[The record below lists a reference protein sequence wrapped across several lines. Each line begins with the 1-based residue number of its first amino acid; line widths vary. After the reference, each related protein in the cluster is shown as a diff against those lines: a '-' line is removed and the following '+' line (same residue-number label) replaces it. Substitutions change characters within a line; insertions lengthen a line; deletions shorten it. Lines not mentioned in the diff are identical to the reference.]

1 MPRDAPTGACGWS
14 DCGRLDRA
22 AARRDEPGPET
33 TRSGAHPSPLHDPR
47 RPQEP
52 RTRAEP
58 SPLRRR
64 GGRSAAARDQATA
77 RGGGAVRR
85 RQTPGAR
92 RPRAGRGEDA
102 RGVPP
107 RRGRPRGDPSR
118 RAGGHRPRR
127 QGLGQAHGAGD
138 AQIQRP
144 GGWQAGEPD
153 RPPGPGGARMSV
165 AGGVAPSVLDTLEFP
180 AALERVAA
188 HAAGPL
194 GAARVRGRTPA
205 TDPEP
210 VRAALAQVAELAA
223 LLLHDDAIRAEPVPD
238 LGPALELLAV
248 AGSALEGVQLAAL
261 TRALAGARLT
271 AAELAR
277 LARDAPRTAALRVD
291 PPPKEIETRL
301 ARSLDAEGV
310 VLDAASRS
318 LARARQGVRE
328 ARQRLV
334 ARLDAMLGALDP
346 TDRAPDAAVTL
357 RGGRYV
363 IPIRST
369 ARARVGGIV
378 HDESA
383 TRSTV
388 FVEPPEVIELGNALR
403 AAETEEQREVLRVL
417 RELTDLLRPHR
428 AALAA
433 AWEMCIAFDDLCAR
447 ARYAVEVN
455 GFAPAIGTGPLAI
468 RNGRH
473 PLLVGGETPVVPF
486 DLVLAPDE
494 VTILVSGPNT
504 GGKTVLIK
512 AVGLL
517 CLMAQ
522 SGIIPPLGPQST
534 LPVFDAVFADIGD
547 RQSIAASLSTFS
559 AHVAALRDLLE
570 HAQAGSLALLDE
582 IGSGTDPAEGGALAA
597 AVLRTLTRRRVVTL
611 ATTHLGALKQ
621 LAAQT
626 VGIVNASLQFEAE
639 TLTPTYRLLKG
650 VPGRSYGLAIARR
663 LGIAADV
670 LDMAERAV
678 PDAERALDALLATVE
693 TRAREL
699 ETKERELAERDTA
712 LREDAARIDARAEE
726 VARREREVKTRRS
739 EERREAREQAR
750 AYLLEA
756 RKKVEDA
763 LGRAR
768 AAVDEATAREARRL
782 VEKAIDE
789 TAGETTGEKAKEGW
803 MSLEELKR
811 ARRGSA
817 SPNLPQP
824 PPTSTAPSLTAAT
837 EISLIGLRVSEAE
850 PLLVKALD
858 DAVLADL
865 PYLRVVHGKGT
876 GALRVLLHNVLSADA
891 RVQRVGLAPPN
902 LRGHVH

>member
-1 MPRDAPTGACGWS
+1 
-14 DCGRLDRA
+14 
-22 AARRDEPGPET
+22 
-33 TRSGAHPSPLHDPR
+33 
-47 RPQEP
+47 
-52 RTRAEP
+52 
-58 SPLRRR
+58 
-64 GGRSAAARDQATA
+64 
-77 RGGGAVRR
+77 
-85 RQTPGAR
+85 
-92 RPRAGRGEDA
+92 
-102 RGVPP
+102 
-107 RRGRPRGDPSR
+107 
-118 RAGGHRPRR
+118 
-127 QGLGQAHGAGD
+127 
-138 AQIQRP
+138 
-144 GGWQAGEPD
+144 
-153 RPPGPGGARMSV
+153 MSV
-165 AGGVAPSVLDTLEFP
+165 AGGVTPSVLDTLEFP

-363 IPIRST
+363 IPIRAT

-726 VARREREVKTRRS
+726 VARREREVKTRAQAL
-739 EERREAREQAR
+739 EREAREQAR

-756 RKKVEDA
+756 RRKVEEA

-782 VEKAIDE
+782 LEQAIEETTGE
-789 TAGETTGEKAKEGW
+789 TAGEKAGERAGEGGKEKGW
-803 MSLEELKR
+803 VSLEDLKR
-811 ARRGSA
+811 TRGKPPQIAR
-817 SPNLPQP
+817 P
-824 PPTSTAPSLTAAT
+824 PDRLTAAVATT
-837 EISLIGLRVSEAE
+837 EISLRGLRLDEAE
-850 PLLVKALD
+850 PVLVKALD
-858 DAVLADL
+858 DAVAADL
-865 PYLRVVHGKGT
+865 PYLRVIHGKGT
-876 GALRVLLHNVLSADA
+876 GAVRKLVHDLLSADS
-891 RVQRVGLAPPN
+891 RVQRFGFAPAN
-902 LRGHVH
+902 QGGHGVTIVEFTA